1 MKKKRLSLVV
11 YFFITFTYRV
21 TAQVGINA
29 TNIHPSAIFQINSKN
44 KGFLM
49 PRMTT
54 AQRNLITSPAEG
66 LMIYNTDR
74 NAIQF
79 FREIVGLS
87 SILSGWYD
95 IQCNKDIRIEL
106 TPSPE
111 GIILDFSKLMS
122 QGLIYPTLT
131 QTTPHTISTS
141 HLADVGLIGP
151 VTQNISSG
159 LGTTDIRYEN
169 RNESGFLG
177 SHSIFQFNNTE
188 GSNSYNSATFIKRR
202 IQNNYQNTGVYGDLL
217 TANLTNYSGDFDLI
231 LVSRFDI
238 NPLFNHEALFSTGG
252 SAGGGL
258 MIGAGTNSDMNCKR
272 NYYNINF
279 AGKDNICG
287 NNTNRV
293 VIDNQF
299 HRFRVKYTDNTTGP
313 NVAGI
318 VEFYID
324 GVLIE
329 RYQNTNINSAK
340 ISRLDLFNNRDRTIF
355 SASSIGFLGL
365 YSTHLSDT
373 YFKKLDDYLSCKFEP
388 KL

>member
-1 MKKKRLSLVV
+1 MQKKRISLVV
-11 YFFITFTYRV
+11 YFFIAITYRIF
-21 TAQVGINA
+21 AQVGINA
-29 TNIHPSAIFQINSKN
+29 TNIHPSAIFQIDSKN

-49 PRMTT
+49 PRVTT
-54 AQRNLITSPAEG
+54 AQRNLIISPAEG

-79 FREIVGLS
+79 FRGNVGLS
-87 SILSGWYD
+87 NTLSGWYD
-95 IQCNKDIRIEL
+95 IQCNNDISIEL
-106 TPSPE
+106 TPNSE
-111 GIILDFSKLMS
+111 GITLDFSKLTS

-131 QTTPHTISTS
+131 QTPPHTISTS

-151 VTQNISSG
+151 ITQNISSG
-159 LGTTDIRYEN
+159 LGITDIRYEN
-169 RNESGFLG
+169 RNEIGFLG
-177 SHSIFQFNNTE
+177 SNSIFQFNNTE
-188 GSNSYNSATFIKRR
+188 VANLYNSATFIKRR
-202 IQNNYQNTGVYGDLL
+202 SHNNYLNTGVLGDLL

-231 LVSRFDI
+231 LVARFDI
-238 NPLFNHEALFSTGG
+238 NPLFDNEAFFSTGG
-252 SAGGGL
+252 SNGGGL

-272 NYYNINF
+272 NYYSINF
-279 AGKDNICG
+279 AGKENICG
-287 NNTNRV
+287 NNMNRV

-313 NVAGI
+313 SVAGI

-329 RYQNTNINSAK
+329 RYQNTDINSTK

-355 SASSIGFLGL
+355 SASSIGFLSL

-373 YFKKLDDYLSCKFEP
+373 YFENLDNYLGCKFEP
-388 KL
+388 KP